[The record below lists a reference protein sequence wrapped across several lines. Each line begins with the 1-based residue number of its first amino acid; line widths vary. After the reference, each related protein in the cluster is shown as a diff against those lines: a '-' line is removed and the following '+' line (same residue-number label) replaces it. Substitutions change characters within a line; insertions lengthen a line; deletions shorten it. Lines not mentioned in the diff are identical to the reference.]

1 MLGQARQSLAVEKR
15 ATDMPGTTGKQL
27 KRTIPLLQV
36 NSIPETLAYYVDALG
51 FSIDF
56 CWPEKGPPKW
66 AMVSRA
72 EVSFMFTIDL
82 GTSSSGFIAEKG
94 NGVVLYVT
102 VDDVQALY
110 SELVSR
116 GATIVQDVHD
126 FGGRE
131 QFSVADVNGY
141 VIAFSHEFT

>member
-1 MLGQARQSLAVEKR
+1 MADIPKER
-15 ATDMPGTTGKQL
+15 L
-27 KRTIPLLQV
+27 KRTVPLLQV
-36 NSIPETLAYYVDALG
+36 NSMSETLAYYVDALG
-51 FSIDF
+51 FCVDF
-56 CWPEKGPPKW
+56 CWPAKGPAKW

-94 NGVVLYVT
+94 NGVVLYII

-110 SELVSR
+110 SELAER
-116 GATIVQDVHD
+116 GAIIVQDVHQ

-141 VIAFSHEFT
+141 VIAFSREFV